1 MLFSEPTWMMPINGY
16 RFTKSSE
23 FLCRRVT
30 GNLGGR
36 GWNIKFH
43 WPRNYMIQ
51 KMSLY
56 KLKMGGQEGH
66 IQLEPL
72 PAP

>member
-1 MLFSEPTWMMPINGY
+1 MLFSEPTWRMPINGY

-30 GNLGGR
+30 GNLVGK

-43 WPRNYMIQ
+43 WPRNYIIQ

-56 KLKMGGQEGH
+56 KSKNGRGRRATH
-66 IQLEPL
+66 D
-72 PAP
+72 

>member
-43 WPRNYMIQ
+43 WPRNYMIRV
-51 KMSLY
+51 
-56 KLKMGGQEGH
+56 KLWLRVEKTGVAKDTASPPDR
-66 IQLEPL
+66 I
-72 PAP
+72 